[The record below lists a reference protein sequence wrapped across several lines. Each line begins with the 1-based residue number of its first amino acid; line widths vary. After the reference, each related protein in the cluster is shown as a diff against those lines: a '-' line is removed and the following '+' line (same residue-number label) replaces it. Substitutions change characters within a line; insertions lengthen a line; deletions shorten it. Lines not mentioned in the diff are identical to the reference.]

1 MSNTD
6 NKLHFLT
13 YMLTRESNFTTST
26 EKDGT
31 TINNVGR
38 KEF

>member
-13 YMLTRESNFTTST
+13 YMLTRESNFTTSN

-31 TINNVGR
+31 TIN
-38 KEF
+38 KKKC